1 MVWRDIRG
9 HVSGMWL
16 RVLEE
21 PGRGDEIG
29 KLTFVDGTMWN
40 SSILV
45 LVYAYAMFQKRLT
58 MIGTRDAGQFG
69 ECLALQTSTRS
80 SPLSIFLIGHH
91 VMK

>member
-1 MVWRDIRG
+1 
-9 HVSGMWL
+9 
-16 RVLEE
+16 LEE
-21 PGRGDEIG
+21 PGRGDELG

-69 ECLALQTSTRS
+69 ACLVLQTSTIL
-80 SPLSIFLIGHH
+80 SPPSMLLIDHH
-91 VMK
+91 VMN

>member
-1 MVWRDIRG
+1 VVWRDLRG

-21 PGRGDEIG
+21 PGRGDELG

-69 ECLALQTSTRS
+69 ACTNLYHIIPSFNA
-80 SPLSIFLIGHH
+80 PY
-91 VMK
+91 